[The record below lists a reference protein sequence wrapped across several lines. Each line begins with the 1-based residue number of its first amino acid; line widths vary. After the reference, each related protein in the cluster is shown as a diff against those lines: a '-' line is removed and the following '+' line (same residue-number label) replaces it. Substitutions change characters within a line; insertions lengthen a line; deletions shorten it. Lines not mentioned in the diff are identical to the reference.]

1 MILTCLEIIQ
11 DYGLRSIGL
20 GERVLPKTD
29 ITICHQATLI
39 GSGMLWNIYFGVLA
53 LILGFFFAIL
63 LSLGRRSDHH
73 IVSYLCD
80 TFILIFRGT
89 PLFIQFFFAFDT
101 IFKTQWF
108 FALLD
113 FSDFFFHKPQQLV
126 LFMNFC
132 QKISYLL
139 KLHIYQNLKQNNIKI
154 IQW

>member
-1 MILTCLEIIQ
+1 MTLTCLEIIQ

-63 LSLGRRSDHH
+63 LSLGRRSDHQ

-80 TFILIFRGT
+80 TFILILEELHF
-89 PLFIQFFFAFDT
+89 LFS
-101 IFKTQWF
+101 
-108 FALLD
+108 
-113 FSDFFFHKPQQLV
+113 FSLP
-126 LFMNFC
+126 
-132 QKISYLL
+132 ISYS
-139 KLHIYQNLKQNNIKI
+139 
-154 IQW
+154 